1 MLTIYLKRSVRGLEQ
16 AQGMLSRMKVSAAA
30 VSVQRKFGQMPNSD
44 QYLKPQLAGRVQM
57 NDGTQQWMPISK
69 QSTLFFSDKNDKD
82 EGNKAPKGFEKFFK
96 KKEARDAEKSSSSDS
111 DKKKDE
117 KSEESQA
124 EDKPKEE
131 EDSKKSDDKSSKSSD
146 LSMME

>member
-1 MLTIYLKRSVRGLEQ
+1 MLTTYLKRSVRSLEQ

-111 DKKKDE
+111 DKK
-117 KSEESQA
+117 
-124 EDKPKEE
+124 
-131 EDSKKSDDKSSKSSD
+131 SK
-146 LSMME
+146 